1 MQTKNLLVA
10 FLTALVIPLG
20 ITSAQADTCVP
31 EDAVIL
37 FDGNDLSQWTKEDGG
52 PAEWKIVDGAMEVIP
67 GKGSIMTKQNFQDC
81 RLHLEFMLPETPADA
96 NDQDRANSGVYIQRR
111 YEVQILDSFGLQPQ
125 INGCGA
131 IYRVKAPDKNLC
143 KPPGMWQTY
152 DIFFRAARFEGNGES
167 SKKVEDARITVLH
180 NGVVIHN
187 NVRIPNKTGAGKPE
201 TPHAAPIL
209 LQDHG
214 SPIRFRNVWAVPLD

>member
-1 MQTKNLLVA
+1 MQTKNLLAV
-10 FLTALVIPLG
+10 FLTALVIPAAV
-20 ITSAQADTCVP
+20 TFAQIP
-31 EDAVIL
+31 KDALIL

-81 RLHLEFMLPETPADA
+81 RLHVEFMLPFPPADA

-143 KPPGMWQTY
+143 KPPGKWQTY
-152 DIFFRAARFEGNGES
+152 DIFFRAARFEGKDQNA
-167 SKKVEDARITVLH
+167 KKSEDARITVLH
-180 NGVVIHN
+180 NGVVVHN
-187 NVRIPNKTGAGKPE
+187 NVRIPNKTGVGKPE
-201 TPHAAPIL
+201 GHHPAPIL

-214 SPIRFRNVWAVPLD
+214 SPVRFRNIWAVPLD